1 MAYLQ
6 YGKSILR
13 RSSDVVV
20 LHHPILYAA
29 HGVRYR
35 KLDVILTTV
44 RKTFNHVFFKAKY
57 FVTKFCMEFC
67 F

>member
-13 RSSDVVV
+13 RSSDVV

-44 RKTFNHVFFKAKY
+44 SKSFNHFFLS
-57 FVTKFCMEFC
+57 
-67 F
+67 